1 MTRIQAEFA
10 GVMALLTNG
19 GKDPWWEWPAVIL
32 LALALLAAVGLLANL
47 IPCPWVAVLSGC
59 DCSGC
64 HCSM

>member
-1 MTRIQAEFA
+1 M
-10 GVMALLTNG
+10 LTKG